1 MSEEQSEIT
10 QVVRVDDKDWFLQ
23 SLINMVNSGTFSFGV
38 TLSVSGF
45 LVSGQL
51 IGGKEYFDGFAG
63 DFTSGFS
70 DSEAAEQIKNSF
82 TRYVSGPV

>member
-1 MSEEQSEIT
+1 MSEEQSEVM

-38 TLSVSGF
+38 TLSVGGF

-51 IGGKEYFDGFAG
+51 PP
-63 DFTSGFS
+63 
-70 DSEAAEQIKNSF
+70 
-82 TRYVSGPV
+82 VSG